1 MLPRVLLDTAVF
13 VYAVG
18 VGHPLREPARQLVA
32 GLAAQRFEGEASV
45 ELVQEFLHQRT
56 RRTGDRDEAAARAR
70 QVAALCTL
78 HDVTPDDLRIA
89 LELFEGHERLHAR
102 DAIHAA
108 TAMNRG
114 IDVIISPDVAFDGLP
129 GLRRLALEQAVA
141 ALNG

>member
-1 MLPRVLLDTAVF
+1 V
-13 VYAVG
+13 
-18 VGHPLREPARQLVA
+18 
-32 GLAAQRFEGEASV
+32 
-45 ELVQEFLHQRT
+45 
-56 RRTGDRDEAAARAR
+56 
-70 QVAALCTL
+70 

-102 DAIHAA
+102 DTIHAA